1 MKKVFFHTCNQV
13 SWNTLC
19 LQCLTLAVLG
29 KLEKKK
35 TILEIIFFYLFI
47 KNNSATI
54 LLLKVLHLLVSYPPS
69 YTWLKGEP
77 QISRKERFIPSQ
89 VLTVWSTWWLSILVF
104 SVNVHQYIYIYI
116 YIYIVVVYI
125 PSLYKHRATIQIF
138 RYFTR
143 ILLDK
148 ISLVIFLK
156 LWKS

>member
-1 MKKVFFHTCNQV
+1 MNEKFFFSYVQPSILKYFASAVFNPC
-13 SWNTLC
+13 SP
-19 LQCLTLAVLG
+19 G
-29 KLEKKK
+29 KIGKKK

-69 YTWLKGEP
+69 YTWLKGKP

-116 YIYIVVVYI
+116 YIYSCSIY
-125 PSLYKHRATIQIF
+125 TITI
-138 RYFTR
+138 
-143 ILLDK
+143 
-148 ISLVIFLK
+148 
-156 LWKS
+156 